1 MHRRQTRMYLGQQRA
16 VEDRVAAKRAADPG
30 YLLSEE
36 ERELL
41 AEVDVFLGRTT
52 TGALNVQRALD
63 AAVQSVPTEV
73 LRAELHHELLQ
84 AAHSWSDEEWAAVL
98 RVYEARQKA
107 RVA

>member
-1 MHRRQTRMYLGQQRA
+1 MLKQQRA
-16 VEDRVAAKRAADPG
+16 IEREVEAARAGDPG
-30 YLLSEE
+30 YVMTERQ
-36 ERELL
+36 RELL

-98 RVYEARQKA
+98 RVYEARQKVRA
-107 RVA
+107 A